1 MAHQAR
7 TILADIEGG
16 GFEAALKE
24 HGAVLGRVCMALV
37 GDRDAAE
44 KALERVAREAG
55 ASKEAITKVSLLAL
69 ARIAC
74 ATQLSK
80 LPARKSDA
88 SPNTQRLSNIEE
100 AATAREALMKL
111 KPTEREAV
119 VLHVVGGLDAKDV
132 AKACNTD
139 EQTARQRIARGMSQL
154 VEEEGKR

>member
-1 MAHQAR
+1 
-7 TILADIEGG
+7 
-16 GFEAALKE
+16 
-24 HGAVLGRVCMALV
+24 LGRVCMALL

-55 ASKEAITKVSLLAL
+55 GKPEERTLVTLLGL

-80 LPARKSDA
+80 LPLKKDEAPTTERIGAVEDAANAR
-88 SPNTQRLSNIEE
+88 
-100 AATAREALMKL
+100 ATLGSL
-111 KPTEREAV
+111 KPTEREAI
-119 VLHVVGGLDAKDV
+119 VLHLVGGLDVADV
-132 AKACNTD
+132 AKACNVD